1 MASHPNLAPICASR
15 FGTCVATMAYAG
27 SLPFLLEPW
36 AMSAT
41 EAGSIQAAHNLA
53 YALSLLVTSWLA
65 DRIGARRVFLVS
77 VWAAAIAFC
86 AFAAFA
92 RSYASA
98 LVLFPLVAVA
108 LGGTYTPAIMLVAG
122 AVPPAR
128 RGIALGWTLAAASAG
143 YVVSLALTTG
153 GATALGYEWAF
164 AISAVGPLFGAVA
177 GTLALRNVPEEARR
191 PPPGGGGAKG
201 DLFAALASR
210 SSVLLT
216 LGYTAHCWELMGMWA
231 WTPAFLTAALSGGP
245 VPEAIA
251 PTLLGVVIASTIHLS
266 GMAATLTMGAAS
278 DRWGRRGVLIATA
291 GGGAALSFAIGW
303 CAGLGPG
310 PLLALTALYGFATLG
325 DSGVLSTA
333 MTEAVPARHLGT
345 LLALR
350 SLLGFGAGAASPI
363 VFGWVLDAA
372 DPAEGLPRPW
382 GWAFAVLGAG
392 GAIATLCAL
401 LLPAGQAGDAPR
413 PREDGGP
420 EAPCNRSRE
429 DHP

>member
-1 MASHPNLAPICASR
+1 MAAHPSLTLICASR
-15 FGTCVATMAYAG
+15 FGTCVATMTYAG
-27 SLPFLLEPW
+27 SLPFLLDPW
-36 AMSAT
+36 GMSAT

-65 DRIGARRVFLVS
+65 DRIGARRVFLAS
-77 VWAAAIAFC
+77 IWAAAIAFC

-98 LVLFPLVAVA
+98 LALFPLVAAA

-122 AVPPAR
+122 AVAPQR
-128 RGIALGWTLAAASAG
+128 RGMALGWTLAAASAG

-153 GATALGYEWAF
+153 GGTVLGYEWAF
-164 AISAVGPLFGAVA
+164 AVSAIGPLFGAVT
-177 GTLALRNVPEEARR
+177 GTLAVGNAPQAAHRV
-191 PPPGGGGAKG
+191 PPGGASAKG
-201 DLFAALASR
+201 DLLAALASR

-231 WTPAFLTAALSGGP
+231 WTPAFLTAALSDGP
-245 VPEAIA
+245 LPGVLA
-251 PTLLGVVIASTIHLS
+251 PALLGVVIASTIHVS

-278 DRWGRRGVLIATA
+278 DRWGRRVVLIAAA
-291 GGGAALSFAIGW
+291 GGGGALSFTIGW

-310 PLLALTALYGFATLG
+310 PFLALAALYGFATLG

-363 VFGWVLDAA
+363 VFGWVLDAGNPG
-372 DPAEGLPRPW
+372 DGLPRHW

-392 GAIATLCAL
+392 GAVATVCAL
-401 LLPAGQAGDAPR
+401 LLPTGGAGAVP
-413 PREDGGP
+413 
-420 EAPCNRSRE
+420 RSRE
-429 DHP
+429 EAEPEPP